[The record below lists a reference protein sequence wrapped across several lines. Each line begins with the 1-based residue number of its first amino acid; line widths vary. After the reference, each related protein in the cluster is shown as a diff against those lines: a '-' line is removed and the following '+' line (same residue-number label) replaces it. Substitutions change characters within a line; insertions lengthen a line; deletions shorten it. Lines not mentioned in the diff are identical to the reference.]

1 MVIYNKVLSKGLVQP
16 MIERADIE
24 RVKALLT
31 ENIGKRMKLTAKKGR
46 KRVIVRQ
53 GVISATYPSIF
64 IVVLDSISEFAE
76 TGRTVSFSYADILT
90 KNIEITINESKLEI
104 R

>member
-1 MVIYNKVLSKGLVQP
+1 

-24 RVKALLT
+24 RVKDLLQ
-31 ENIGKRMKLTAKKGR
+31 ENIGKRIKLTARKGR
-46 KRVIVRQ
+46 KRVIVRH

-64 IVVLDSISEFAE
+64 IVILDSISEFAD
-76 TGRTVSFSYADILT
+76 TGRTVSFSYADLLT
-90 KNIEITINESKLEI
+90 KSIEITVMESKLEI

>member
-1 MVIYNKVLSKGLVQP
+1 
-16 MIERADIE
+16 MIERGDIE
-24 RVKALLT
+24 RVKTLLT
-31 ENIGKRMKLTAKKGR
+31 ENIGNRIKLTAKKGR

-64 IVVLDSISEFAE
+64 IVILDSISEFAD
-76 TGRTVSFSYADILT
+76 TGRTISFSYADLLT
-90 KNIEITINESKLEI
+90 KSIEITVIDTKLEI

>member
-1 MVIYNKVLSKGLVQP
+1 
-16 MIERADIE
+16 MIEKEDIE
-24 RVKALLT
+24 RVKGLLT
-31 ENIGKRMKLTAKKGR
+31 ENIGKRIKLTAKKGR

-64 IVVLDSISEFAE
+64 IVILDSISEFAE
-76 TGRTVSFSYADILT
+76 TGRTVSFSYADLLT
-90 KNIEITINESKLEI
+90 KSIEITVTDSKLEI

>member
-1 MVIYNKVLSKGLVQP
+1 

-24 RVKALLT
+24 RVKGLLT
-31 ENIGKRMKLTAKKGR
+31 ENIGKKMKLTAKKGR

-53 GVISATYPSIF
+53 GVVSATYPSIF
-64 IVVLDSISEFAE
+64 VVILDSISDFAE
-76 TGRTVSFSYADILT
+76 TGRTVSFNYADILT
-90 KNIEITINESKLEI
+90 KNIEIIIVESNLEI